1 MREVWIGST
10 RTGNLI
16 EKVEATDDTTM
27 NVTILG
33 DDRSE
38 TIIPLHKINTIY
50 TKNLETYLKTD
61 ERFLVAFK
69 TGTTA
74 GPADFAGPIEN
85 FTVSNDRSDVTVNS
99 VGMGIWVENL
109 LVLPPANRSRID
121 SEETVWTVTGTPAQI
136 VTQVLVAATTEAGNY
151 RFPQSI
157 NPPTGGGSTVITH
170 EFKLS
175 ELPTVKDLIDE
186 LNQSYEG
193 FETVFV
199 PRIVDGSPRKVV
211 WDTFVGNPHYNK
223 DLEPLS
229 VNINQRDGVTGFSYG
244 KNGAEKA
251 NWWFARSQATD
262 PANDTWIDLKSV
274 VKSVPAGDEEHLT
287 LFNKEF
293 FDVALTDVELSSQL
307 SARMSQADVE
317 MKTFTINVFD
327 KDFNYL
333 TKLGRRLQV
342 TATKRLAGLDEMLRI
357 TGVSWKLNDTSSVQ
371 LTVQPAAL
379 RVYPRVPNRLSDLVK
394 DQVRDAIKEAGW
406 KPPAGLKPEKAETP
420 PLNIG
425 DWDNPGVIDKTYP
438 TDMEKSPLT
447 DWRTSLNEV
456 VNRTGGGQ
464 SSGNDLTSAL
474 WGPPSG
480 LGGYVWE
487 NTGPD
492 SSTTIPHNNQ
502 RRFYG
507 LSWSAL
513 TTMAGEEPQL
523 APWKLEVFKSRK
535 FMSFPTF
542 LPDQVGNYP
551 HATDENHGLSGEGGK
566 IGELTSEQISAQM
579 LPAVGPNN
587 YELKWERLA
596 NGAFIRG
603 VGDDEY
609 YVIYIHQLQLLTGEQ
624 SWIKSKGF
632 AFERRINQENGDF
645 IGDWIV
651 TDYPFDVSDSSQTYY
666 PWTAQVESYGPE
678 RSVVTCITPAAYFK
692 DKRVPASY
700 PLIISNTYWTKIRM
714 GRFAI
719 EDCSITKNYRT
730 DEVFK
735 TSGMGISIFQTKN
748 ETEEKWSEPYQ
759 LLAHGGELWAS
770 NMAATS
776 YYSNVATGDQY
787 YGSKFSMGFSFK
799 AKVDKDGK
807 PTGWNLLAA
816 QYFSGEPQSWN
827 SIDDSQVFVKG
838 LSAFR
843 NYVFINHAWEAD
855 MTNKTSAFIGM
866 VGGKVGVEEA
876 KILTGLTPTLTSSTF
891 TMSSSASGF
900 TAKPKQ
906 FFPDFYD
913 FSKVDDNPNNANFT
927 KWMKKGNDYIIPIW
941 NGNRNDTSSNEALH
955 GMSSLKAMNLGEFI
969 VFPSETASY
978 LLGSDGG
985 GNGVYTYYR

>member
-199 PRIVDGSPRKVV
+199 PRVVDGSPRKVV
-211 WDTFVGNPHYNK
+211 WDTFVGDPHYNK
-223 DLEPLS
+223 QLEPLS

-357 TGVSWKLNDTSSVQ
+357 TGISWKLNDTSSVQ

-447 DWRTSLNEV
+447 GEMYLYNRYAKGAPYGGNEITSPV
-456 VNRTGGGQ
+456 WGSDHGPISTI
-464 SSGNDLTSAL
+464 GNNL
-474 WGPPSG
+474 
-480 LGGYVWE
+480 
-487 NTGPD
+487 GPD
-492 SSTTIPHNNQ
+492 SFTVIPHLNQ
-502 RRFYG
+502 SRFYG
-507 LSWSAL
+507 LSWGVIATKTNE
-513 TTMAGEEPQL
+513 TTQVD
-523 APWKLEVFKSRK
+523 PWKLEVFKTRK
-535 FMSFPTF
+535 LSYPTYAA
-542 LPDQVGNYP
+542 DQVGNYP
-551 HATDENHGLSGEGGK
+551 VPNDSNYGYSGTGGIIATIPGQLIKD
-566 IGELTSEQISAQM
+566 QM
-579 LPAVGPNN
+579 LLPVGPNN
-587 YELKWERLA
+587 YSLEYERLA
-596 NGAFIRG
+596 NGCFLRG
-603 VGDDEY
+603 TGENEKL
-609 YVIYIHQLQLLTGEQ
+609 VIYVHQLQIFKGEQ
-624 SWIKSKGF
+624 AWIKSKGF
-632 AFERRINQENGDF
+632 AFEIGINQEDGSAV
-645 IGDWIV
+645 GEWTV
-651 TDYPFDVSDSSQTYY
+651 TEYPFYISDSARSYY
-666 PWTAQVESYGPE
+666 PMTAQVESYGAG
-678 RSVVTCITPAAYFK
+678 RQVVTCVTPAAYFR
-692 DKRVPASY
+692 DKRIVVEY
-700 PLIISNTYWTKIRM
+700 PTIISD
-714 GRFAI
+714 RFWKDIGQGKYAI
-719 EDCSITKNYRT
+719 ENCTITRNYKLDEVYKTAGMPIDLFEPKEDT
-730 DEVFK
+730 DER
-735 TSGMGISIFQTKN
+735 
-748 ETEEKWSEPYQ
+748 WSEAYQ
-759 LLAHGGELWAS
+759 LLYYGGELWTT
-770 NMAATS
+770 NMTFTS
-776 YYSNVATGDQY
+776 YMANKKSTYPTNYTFDLAMRFGLKS
-787 YGSKFSMGFSFK
+787 
-799 AKVDKDGK
+799 KVDKDGK
-807 PTGWNLLAA
+807 PVEWKKIVENYGYSPTGVVT
-816 QYFSGEPQSWN
+816 YTDQSH
-827 SIDDSQVFVKG
+827 
-838 LSAFR
+838 L
-843 NYVFINHAWEAD
+843 
-855 MTNKTSAFIGM
+855 TTSALTGFKEFVFMGAPTNVKPPEGYGILQTA
-866 VGGKVGVEEA
+866 GKVGAEST
-876 KILTGLTPTLTSSTF
+876 KILYGIVPYETGFTF
-891 TMSSSASGF
+891 GISDSSSGRTEASREF
-900 TAKPKQ
+900 W
-906 FFPDFYD
+906 PDFWN
-913 FSKVDDNPNNANFT
+913 FSMKDTSPNE
-927 KWMKKGNDYIIPIW
+927 GNGTYWYKNHEGVILPIW
-941 NGNRNDTSSNEALH
+941 NGGAAGYYFNASFHCFNSMKCLSVGEGFVMPDQSS
-955 GMSSLKAMNLGEFI
+955 
-969 VFPSETASY
+969 SY
-978 LLGSDGG
+978 LLGTDGG
-985 GNGVYTYYR
+985 GDGYWKYYK